1 MVRIL
6 GSHPSDPGSSPG
18 NGSSRV
24 SERLLFSNFF
34 MASFSFFQRHVFIS
48 GFVRLENLLGVD
60 EKDCRLV
67 QILYQFVKNLKV
79 VRRSQS
85 WSPWE

>member
-24 SERLLFSNFF
+24 DY
-34 MASFSFFQRHVFIS
+34 I
-48 GFVRLENLLGVD
+48 
-60 EKDCRLV
+60 
-67 QILYQFVKNLKV
+67 FVKGTYYIFVKGTFYWV
-79 VRRSQS
+79 H
-85 WSPWE
+85 SPSTDF